1 METWVRRTSGDQS
14 LLGEDYFQLAVAFG
28 RGAAVCSTSPPLAI
42 STPPPSR
49 CGRGGKRRLR
59 RRSRRSEEHQ
69 LGISR
74 HERQEFRHDEIF
86 RDRDSNLQRYSWS
99 LLEPCSRSNRITT
112 TITTDA
118 GMVTRR

>member
-28 RGAAVCSTSPPLAI
+28 RGAAVCSTRPPLAI
-42 STPPPSR
+42 STPPPSP

-59 RRSRRSEEHQ
+59 RRSLRSEEHQ

-86 RDRDSNLQRYSWS
+86 EVGTQTSSAALGHCQSLVVVVIVLLRLLLPLQ
-99 LLEPCSRSNRITT
+99 
-112 TITTDA
+112 
-118 GMVTRR
+118 G